1 MLSRTVSKI
10 KVRTTVWLGDDLAFY
25 NFHPVTK
32 ADQSLSDENQKIKV
46 NTKSHCFSPTPFGK

>member
-1 MLSRTVSKI
+1 VSKI